1 MIPSQFST
9 FRTGKPHSKATLFR
23 KLREAHRRRLIF
35 DAPEPLKRWRKPLL
49 RVLRVTATISGVICV
64 EVLGADSKSETIAS
78 GFSRIWLSLPYMG
91 FGPVGFT

>member
-35 DAPEPLKRWRKPLL
+35 SAPQPLKRSRKPLL
-49 RVLRVTATISGVICV
+49 SVLKVTTTISGVICV
-64 EVLGADSKSETIAS
+64 EVLEAA
-78 GFSRIWLSLPYMG
+78 
-91 FGPVGFT
+91 

>member
-35 DAPEPLKRWRKPLL
+35 SARNPLKRLRKPLL
-49 RVLRVTATISGVICV
+49 RFLRVTATISGAICV
-64 EVLGADSKSETIAS
+64 EVLGAAEISGNIAS
-78 GFSRIWLSLPYMG
+78 AFSRSGDSIPYSLG
-91 FGPVGFT
+91 QDLR